1 MPSGCLKGTKITV
14 VFPAVDDPKWT
25 KERVTAWIA
34 SAGGKLMT
42 KFTNSTT
49 HLVCSEKTWRNQSGD
64 VKQAADKVKK
74 GERIF
79 IVSGDWL
86 CDTLFK
92 QKRAREGVYSFIK
105 ADKAAASV
113 RRQLRQQAQDG
124 GSREG
129 SQEVNGPKSHAG
141 LLAEA
146 FTSHTEQFVSEAE
159 KKRIEECLARERSAE
174 EEARKKKIEAERLAK
189 KEQEALFRRGAKK
202 AKNEIF
208 SDNHHIYMDPND
220 GFKYEITLTKVDTRA
235 NRNERFI
242 ITLYETNTEPATYAT
257 NAHFAG
263 TALIPSNN
271 IIAALGCSLET
282 AKHVF
287 ETAFRE
293 KTGVEWEDR
302 ISHAQDRL
310 RMEKRARGQATNS
323 PDNGGGEVLGRAV
336 SESVVER
343 ENAKLKAMMEEK
355 DFDKKVFEYHPPA
368 YGGVGKMPEV
378 RDDMFPDLDLGGTG
392 REKGEGGKGGPQAG
406 RDRVDEIEMWMS
418 GANGEAE
425 VELGITSPNPRQ
437 PLRQASASPDFI
449 IDAAPRVETGD
460 HRDDFMR
467 EADQMAVGADDFGLG
482 DTNYPFHEQQ
492 ETLQPTQMAAEAA
505 KGLEDFMRDVQAA
518 AEGEPMVKKAKLGGM
533 LELDKREISP
543 EAEMEDRGLAAEV
556 RSSKSEILAE
566 TQEEASQ
573 MRSDVGSPKG
583 GVVPETQEE
592 MTQEQ
597 LGAEMEDA

>member
-14 VFPAVDDPKWT
+14 IFPAVEDPKWT
-25 KERVTAWIA
+25 KERVTNWIA
-34 SAGGKLMT
+34 VAGGKLMT
-42 KFTNSTT
+42 KFTDSTT
-49 HLVCSEKTWRNQSGD
+49 HLVCSERTWRNQSGV

-86 CDTLFK
+86 RDTLFN
-92 QKRAREGVYSFIK
+92 QKRAREGIYSFVK

-129 SQEVNGPKSHAG
+129 SQENN
-141 LLAEA
+141 
-146 FTSHTEQFVSEAE
+146 EQFVSEAE
-159 KKRIEECLARERSAE
+159 KKKIEERLARERSAE
-174 EEARKKKIEAERLAK
+174 EEARKKKTEAERVAK

-208 SDNHHIYMDPND
+208 SHNHHIYMDPND

-242 ITLYETNTEPATYAT
+242 ITLYETNTEPSTYAT

-282 AKHVF
+282 ARHVF

-302 ISHAQDRL
+302 ISHAQERL

-323 PDNGGGEVLGRAV
+323 SDSGEVLGRAV
-336 SESVVER
+336 SESAVERR

-378 RDDMFPDLDLGGTG
+378 RDNMFPDLDLGGKG
-392 REKGEGGKGGPQAG
+392 GKEKGGAARNVAQAG
-406 RDRVDEIEMWMS
+406 GDRVEEIEMWMND
-418 GANGEAE
+418 ANGEAE
-425 VELGITSPNPRQ
+425 GEAGMTSPNPGQ

-449 IDAAPRVETGD
+449 TDAVPRVETGD
-460 HRDDFMR
+460 HWDDFMR
-467 EADQMAVGADDFGLG
+467 EADQMAVGPDDFGLG
-482 DTNYPFHEQQ
+482 DTAYPLGEQQ
-492 ETLQPTQMAAEAA
+492 ETLEPTQMATEVA
-505 KGLEDFMRDVQAA
+505 KGLEDFMKDVRAA
-518 AEGEPMVKKAKLGGM
+518 ADGETVVKKAKLGGM
-533 LELDKREISP
+533 LELGKRETSP
-543 EAEMEDRGLAAEV
+543 EAEMEDIGLAVEV
-556 RSSKSEILAE
+556 ESSKGEVVEE
-566 TQEEASQ
+566 TQEELSQ
-573 MRSDVGSPKG
+573 ERSDVGSPKG
-583 GVVPETQEE
+583 DIVQETQEE
-592 MTQEQ
+592 MMREQ
-597 LGAEMEDA
+597 LEAEMEDA